1 MRAKE
6 FIVETAMMGKIADSG
21 KIIRILKKAHTVPF
35 SDEKNW
41 LLVDTDPG
49 KGNSGLGIKW
59 IPADTRFE
67 WVRPYRDTV
76 EQGVAE
82 EINPDILDPRF
93 SHTQQIGDY
102 TYIASVE
109 IFLDEPIL
117 NIKAYD
123 GDKEI
128 GHVLF
133 EIFDWEDDT
142 SNSYMESGGTEV
154 DPKYRGKGIATTMYA
169 YAKMLGN
176 DIIPSFN
183 RTTQGKAMW
192 AGWGQDAKHLRDVTE
207 GQDDKA
213 EAYRAHLIK
222 TLPQIM
228 KLFANIGKGWIP
240 SKEQMLSAVDT
251 AYRVM
256 KHTGDVKQAGKVL
269 MDELN
274 TLYRMSQGKQDV
286 AEGFSNAV
294 TFFRGEPILSQERLN
309 QLKSSIGKPYPILR
323 KEGSAANIGTY
334 MSPDGDKA
342 TSFVKQA
349 LAGQGKGG
357 VVTQIQVNPNS
368 FSKGDGGIDE
378 AVIITNIAGLVS
390 NQTPNKNDPLRI
402 QDRKQAMLKY
412 LGPGVKKY
420 LNDPLL
426 SDPKIVQSW
435 YNPEFAQKNWNT
447 INSGKQAVTKP
458 GESNMQERMM
468 RILGPLAENIRRDP
482 QVINYFISHN
492 PGDWVEYNFRMN
504 SDGSGTK
511 VVDVKYYPPAKQGV
525 AEEMQHKKITELF
538 DAKTA
543 FPLKWDTQF
552 ASSGEVHAEAYDAD
566 GRIID
571 ISFTPTGY
579 GSGIEIVFKRGG
591 SYDMTGH
598 GDAPRVLATVVNAI
612 SQYLQKYQPPYIAFS
627 AKSTGGRAGAYAAMI
642 RRLARGYKLLT
653 PDEYPDD
660 TTGFLDFLGSD
671 KPFILARS

>member
-6 FIVETAMMGKIADSG
+6 FIVETDMMDLSQQTIHKLADRKGVKWDNEPSFLQLTKRLTGKEHLDD
-21 KIIRILKKAHTVPF
+21 LDH
-35 SDEKNW
+35 
-41 LLVDTDPG
+41 
-49 KGNSGLGIKW
+49 SGLNKVKRHLDGL
-59 IPADTRFE
+59 
-67 WVRPYRDTV
+67 
-76 EQGVAE
+76 QG
-82 EINPDILDPRF
+82 
-93 SHTQQIGDY
+93 
-102 TYIASVE
+102 
-109 IFLDEPIL
+109 
-117 NIKAYD
+117 
-123 GDKEI
+123 
-128 GHVLF
+128 
-133 EIFDWEDDT
+133 
-142 SNSYMESGGTEV
+142 
-154 DPKYRGKGIATTMYA
+154 
-169 YAKMLGN
+169 
-176 DIIPSFN
+176 
-183 RTTQGKAMW
+183 
-192 AGWGQDAKHLRDVTE
+192 
-207 GQDDKA
+207 
-213 EAYRAHLIK
+213 
-222 TLPQIM
+222 
-228 KLFANIGKGWIP
+228 
-240 SKEQMLSAVDT
+240 
-251 AYRVM
+251 
-256 KHTGDVKQAGKVL
+256 
-269 MDELN
+269 
-274 TLYRMSQGKQDV
+274 V

-482 QVINYFISHN
+482 EVISYFISHN

-525 AEEMQHKKITELF
+525 AEGSDDIEDTRQYR
-538 DAKTA
+538 DAIALAKSQKA
-543 FPLKWDTQF
+543 IRQARYGKDQKF
-552 ASSGEVHAEAYDAD
+552 YAD
-566 GRIID
+566 GTPVTPEEVARRAAERRAKKQGLAEGEEISEGPFVQRLGRPNKVNIYVRHTKGKPSLLIATD
-571 ISFTPTGY
+571 ISY
-579 GSGIEIVFKRGG
+579 SI
-591 SYDMTGH
+591 YDKFIMK
-598 GDAPRVLATVVNAI
+598 AI
-612 SQYLQKYQPPYIAFS
+612 QKYPQFRQSDFS
-627 AKSTGGRAGAYAAMI
+627 FKSAD
-642 RRLARGYKLLT
+642 KLKEETKLSESADYL
-653 PDEYPDD
+653 DEN
-660 TTGFLDFLGSD
+660 
-671 KPFILARS
+671 